1 MAKCLLNPISTPP
14 PKAMAKA
21 FELSRGA
28 EMPPRIGTLT
38 PADKLACCSPNSA
51 CPKTEVL
58 PKYAVAVGPNRKLY
72 RCCCVPAENP
82 RKETPFNIRELP
94 LKSAVTPKW
103 GTKLNVPWASQPLK
117 LVLPRPLPKLPR
129 PLKLPPRL
137 LLLCSREYPPK
148 TVPRVATFSLFWAR
162 VMMGRHK
169 KTHIEMANLR
179 ILSLLE
185 GWVL

>member
-14 PKAMAKA
+14 PKAMANA

-28 EMPPRIGTLT
+28 EIPPRMGTLT

-58 PKYAVAVGPNRKLY
+58 PKYTVAVGPNRKLY
-72 RCCCVPAENP
+72 KCCCVPAENP

-117 LVLPRPLPKLPR
+117 LVLPRLPKLP
-129 PLKLPPRL
+129 KLPKPLPRL

-148 TVPRVATFSLFWAR
+148 TVPRVDTLSLFWAR
-162 VMMGRHK
+162 VMIGRHK
-169 KTHIEMANLR
+169 KTHIEIANLR
-179 ILSLLE
+179 ILSLLN
-185 GWVL
+185 GRVL